1 METKQYREFSSY
13 NGLDRTALFM
23 GIPLLPAIGLLTM
36 SVFVMFIGL
45 IFFGIVGFLFILL
58 LTPFAFFLRS
68 ITYNDDK
75 ALEMLALELRYRS
88 KRKAFEEF
96 GNTLTYMPERYLRYK
111 ETNEQNFIDIHKDK

>member
-58 LTPFAFFLRS
+58 LTPIAFFLRS

-96 GNTLTYMPERYLRYK
+96 GNTLTYMPDRYLRYK

>member
-58 LTPFAFFLRS
+58 LTPITFFLRS

-96 GNTLTYMPERYLRYK
+96 GNTLTYMPDRYLRYK